1 MLRYT
6 CNALFLGSLVLLSGC
21 DNSSSSSSS
30 GSPDT
35 PDNQDVVVRLPDV
48 AVPGEAATASSQQ
61 AVIHLVDIAGITG
74 TTAADYST
82 RNLYLW
88 NNETCDALSAPMTDW
103 NDVSTTP
110 SGSDKYGPYWVIPLN
125 KESGCINVIVRDGTN
140 KLIDSDLRVSFS
152 DFTDRTVSVIAGS
165 SSLYDTRA
173 DAFRA
178 AFGVALAEAHWVDKT
193 TLLWPGG
200 EGKPIVRLYYSHS
213 SKVAADSEGKFTDR
227 YLNLTPTTVSQQ
239 VSMRFPQLSSYAAF
253 KLPDNAPVD
262 ELLQGETVAIAAEK
276 DGILISATQVQTAG
290 VLDDVYAQPAEAL
303 SYGAQVSDGGVN
315 FRLWAPTAQQVDL
328 VLYSADKKVLAS
340 HPMTRDAASGAWAWQ
355 GGSDLKGAFYRY
367 ALTVY
372 HPQSRKVEQYE
383 VTDPYAHSLSTNSEY
398 SQVVDLNDSALKP
411 DGWDSLAMPHA
422 QKTKAD
428 LAKMT
433 IHESHIR
440 DLSAWDST
448 VPAELR
454 GKYLALTAQDSNMV
468 QHLKK
473 LSASGVTH
481 VELLPVF
488 DLATVNE
495 FSDKV
500 ADIQQPFSH
509 LCEVNSAVK
518 SSEFAA
524 YCASGSTVEEV
535 LNQLK
540 QSDSQDNPQVQALNS
555 LVAQTDSYNWGYDP
569 FHYTVP
575 EGSYATNPEGTARIK
590 EFRTM
595 IQAIKQDLGMN
606 VIMDVVY
613 NHTNAAGPTDRTSV
627 LDKIV
632 PWYYQRL
639 NETTGSVESATCCSD
654 SAPEHRMFAKL
665 IADSLA
671 VWTTDYKIDGFR
683 FDLMGYHPKAQIL
696 SAWERMKS
704 LNPDIYFFGEGWDS
718 GQSDRFEIASQI
730 NLKGSGIGTFSDRL
744 RDSVRGGGPFDSGD
758 ALRQNQG
765 IGSGAGVLP
774 NELTS
779 QNEDTVR
786 HLADLTRLGMA
797 GNLADFVMIDKDGA
811 VKKGSEI
818 DYNGAPG
825 GYAADPTEVVN
836 YVSKHDNQTL
846 WDMISYKAAQEADLN
861 TRVRMQAVSLAT
873 VMLGQGIAFDQQGSE
888 LLRSKS
894 FTRDSYD
901 SGDWFNRVDYAMQ
914 DNNFNVGM
922 PRSSD
927 DGSNYDLIS
936 RVKEMVATP
945 GEAELQQ
952 MTAFYQELT
961 QLRKSSPLFTL
972 GDGSAVMKRV
982 DFRNTGADSLA
993 GLLIMTIDDG
1003 VQAGASLDGRVDGLV
1018 VAINAAPESRTLHD
1032 FNGENLQLSAIQQA
1046 AGEGSLANGV
1056 EIAADGAITLP
1067 AWSVAVLEKPQGDAQ
1082 GAGLPVSSK

>member
-1 MLRYT
+1 M
-6 CNALFLGSLVLLSGC
+6 
-21 DNSSSSSSS
+21 
-30 GSPDT
+30 
-35 PDNQDVVVRLPDV
+35 
-48 AVPGEAATASSQQ
+48 
-61 AVIHLVDIAGITG
+61 
-74 TTAADYST
+74 
-82 RNLYLW
+82 
-88 NNETCDALSAPMTDW
+88 
-103 NDVSTTP
+103 
-110 SGSDKYGPYWVIPLN
+110 
-125 KESGCINVIVRDGTN
+125 
-140 KLIDSDLRVSFS
+140 
-152 DFTDRTVSVIAGS
+152 
-165 SSLYDTRA
+165 
-173 DAFRA
+173 
-178 AFGVALAEAHWVDKT
+178 
-193 TLLWPGG
+193 
-200 EGKPIVRLYYSHS
+200 
-213 SKVAADSEGKFTDR
+213 
-227 YLNLTPTTVSQQ
+227 
-239 VSMRFPQLSSYAAF
+239 
-253 KLPDNAPVD
+253 
-262 ELLQGETVAIAAEK
+262 
-276 DGILISATQVQTAG
+276 
-290 VLDDVYAQPAEAL
+290 
-303 SYGAQVSDGGVN
+303 
-315 FRLWAPTAQQVDL
+315 
-328 VLYSADKKVLAS
+328 
-340 HPMTRDAASGAWAWQ
+340 
-355 GGSDLKGAFYRY
+355 
-367 ALTVY
+367 
-372 HPQSRKVEQYE
+372 
-383 VTDPYAHSLSTNSEY
+383 
-398 SQVVDLNDSALKP
+398 
-411 DGWDSLAMPHA
+411 
-422 QKTKAD
+422 
-428 LAKMT
+428 
-433 IHESHIR
+433 
-440 DLSAWDST
+440 
-448 VPAELR
+448 
-454 GKYLALTAQDSNMV
+454 
-468 QHLKK
+468 
-473 LSASGVTH
+473 
-481 VELLPVF
+481 
-488 DLATVNE
+488 
-495 FSDKV
+495 
-500 ADIQQPFSH
+500 
-509 LCEVNSAVK
+509 K

-914 DNNFNVGM
+914 DNTLTSGC
-922 PRSSD
+922 R
-927 DGSNYDLIS
+927 
-936 RVKEMVATP
+936 A
-945 GEAELQQ
+945 AA
-952 MTAFYQELT
+952 MTAAT
-961 QLRKSSPLFTL
+961 
-972 GDGSAVMKRV
+972 
-982 DFRNTGADSLA
+982 
-993 GLLIMTIDDG
+993 TI
-1003 VQAGASLDGRVDGLV
+1003 
-1018 VAINAAPESRTLHD
+1018 
-1032 FNGENLQLSAIQQA
+1032 
-1046 AGEGSLANGV
+1046 
-1056 EIAADGAITLP
+1056 
-1067 AWSVAVLEKPQGDAQ
+1067 
-1082 GAGLPVSSK
+1082 